1 MKNLIKKIKTILST
15 LVSKKPSNA
24 NLLFLTGFFFAQFM
38 LLNILYTKDPLGG
51 WVTSIGTF
59 STPFLLLT
67 VLLALSVCL
76 IALWRSVA
84 TKVNTNENTKESKV
98 IKASIVKTRNSYS
111 PIDYPKGTTKAVVS
125 GYALG

>member
-1 MKNLIKKIKTILST
+1 MNNLST
-15 LVSKKPSNA
+15 TIIATVKNTLITKPSNA
-24 NLLFLTGFFFAQFM
+24 FLLFLTGFFFTLFM
-38 LLNILYTKDPLGG
+38 LANILYINHPLGG

-59 STPFLLLT
+59 STPLLLVT

-76 IALWRSVA
+76 IVLWRSV
-84 TKVNTNENTKESKV
+84 TTQGKPKEAKV